1 MQALVSLAQ
10 TVLSRS
16 LEKKALQSGKENS
29 HMEYMLITV
38 KIITEVLTKE
48 F

>member
-10 TVLSRS
+10 ILSRS
-16 LEKKALQSGKENS
+16 LEKEALQSGKKNS

-38 KIITEVLTKE
+38 RITTEMLTKE